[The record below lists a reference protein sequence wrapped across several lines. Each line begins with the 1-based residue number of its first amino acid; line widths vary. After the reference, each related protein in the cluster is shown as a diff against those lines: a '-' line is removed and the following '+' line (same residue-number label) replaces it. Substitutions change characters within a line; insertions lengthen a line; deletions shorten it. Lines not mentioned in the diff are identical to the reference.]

1 MTGFQSKRQASKSL
15 LEQALDALE
24 LARDA
29 HCLPGPV
36 NTLVYQ
42 AINSISAELAQE
54 NPWRDA
60 IDAELICCHIG
71 TVESFPTAKYA
82 LNELIN
88 WYVKVA
94 LDPAV
99 STAAQAL
106 IDRGAAVAD
115 EKRDRQHPLNAD
127 LLEIKPNG
135 KRTERSYKSTGREGQ
150 DSSSSPRSSALHASS
165 AESGAGVT
173 GQEADG
179 NVSKQQAPIPL
190 VPATA
195 VAEPLTERELELID
209 GMLEVQLHH
218 AAQCDNIQNR
228 TMAERQKGWDMERVE
243 LLRKLHGI
251 GIKGS
256 AA

>member
-29 HCLPGPV
+29 HCLPGTPT
-36 NTLVYQ
+36 TLVYQ
-42 AINSISAELAQE
+42 AIDAIRAELAQE

-94 LDPAV
+94 LDPEV
-99 STAAQAL
+99 SSAAKAL
-106 IDRGAAVAD
+106 VDRGAAQPQAEPVAW
-115 EKRDRQHPLNAD
+115 RRYN
-127 LLEIKPNG
+127 
-135 KRTERSYKSTGREGQ
+135 RSIGWQYEDGVTSF
-150 DSSSSPRSSALHASS
+150 ASDPS
-165 AESGAGVT
+165 AEPLYA
-173 GQEADG
+173 AP
-179 NVSKQQAPIPL
+179 QA
-190 VPATA
+190 A
-195 VAEPLTERELELID
+195 VAEPLIDEMDAVASRYAHKLALDLECVLSNYIGPWYDTAMQTLSDYRMAMNRIHERESPTFMGEPD
-209 GMLEVQLHH
+209 VR
-218 AAQCDNIQNR
+218 NR
-228 TMAERQKGWDMERVE
+228 TSG
-243 LLRKLHGI
+243 
-251 GIKGS
+251 GS

>member
-29 HCLPGPV
+29 HCLPGTPT
-36 NTLVYQ
+36 TLVYQ
-42 AINSISAELAQE
+42 AIDAIRAELAQE

-88 WYVKVA
+88 WYVLVA
-94 LDPAV
+94 LDPEV
-99 STAAQAL
+99 SSAAKAL
-106 IDRGAAVAD
+106 VDRGRA
-115 EKRDRQHPLNAD
+115 
-127 LLEIKPNG
+127 
-135 KRTERSYKSTGREGQ
+135 
-150 DSSSSPRSSALHASS
+150 
-165 AESGAGVT
+165 
-173 GQEADG
+173 
-179 NVSKQQAPIPL
+179 
-190 VPATA
+190 A
-195 VAEPLTERELELID
+195 VAEPLTNEKISACSKGHMTRNGFARAIE
-209 GMLEVQLHH
+209 
-218 AAQCDNIQNR
+218 AA
-228 TMAERQKGWDMERVE
+228 
-243 LLRKLHGI
+243 H

>member
-29 HCLPGPV
+29 HCLPGTPT
-36 NTLVYQ
+36 TLVYQ
-42 AINSISAELAQE
+42 AIDAIRAELAQE

-94 LDPAV
+94 LDPEV
-99 STAAQAL
+99 SSAAQAL
-106 IDRGAAVAD
+106 VDRGAAQPQAEPVAYGMRND
-115 EKRDRQHPLNAD
+115 AGKIFDCIAPNERARYLGDYTVPLYAA
-127 LLEIKPNG
+127 P
-135 KRTERSYKSTGREGQ
+135 
-150 DSSSSPRSSALHASS
+150 
-165 AESGAGVT
+165 
-173 GQEADG
+173 
-179 NVSKQQAPIPL
+179 QA
-190 VPATA
+190 A
-195 VAEPLTERELELID
+195 VAEPLIDEMDAVASRYAHKLALDLECVLSNYIGPWYDTAMQTLSDYRMAMNRIHERESPTFMGEPD
-209 GMLEVQLHH
+209 VR
-218 AAQCDNIQNR
+218 NR
-228 TMAERQKGWDMERVE
+228 TSG
-243 LLRKLHGI
+243 
-251 GIKGS
+251 GS